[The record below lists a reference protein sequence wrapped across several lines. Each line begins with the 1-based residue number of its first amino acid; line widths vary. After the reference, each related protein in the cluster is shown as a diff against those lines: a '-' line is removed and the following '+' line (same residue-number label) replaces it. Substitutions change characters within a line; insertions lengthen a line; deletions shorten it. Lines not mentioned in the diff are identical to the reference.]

1 MLWRKGNL
9 PPPLLDM
16 KIGESQYGGQ
26 CGGSL
31 SNENENESPAYK
43 AKLIHLALSEA
54 CILHG
59 LNQYFLLFNSTRE
72 RLLVLFNKL

>member
-1 MLWRKGNL
+1 METHRGTWDHR
-9 PPPLLDM
+9 LLYEEFI
-16 KIGESQYGGQ
+16 KTVLS
-26 CGGSL
+26 GSAKCSF